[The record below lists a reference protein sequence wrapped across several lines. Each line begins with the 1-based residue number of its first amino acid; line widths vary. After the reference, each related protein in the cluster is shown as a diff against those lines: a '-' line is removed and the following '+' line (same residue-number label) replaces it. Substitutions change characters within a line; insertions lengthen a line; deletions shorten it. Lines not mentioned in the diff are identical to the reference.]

1 VAAVSGLV
9 ISYSGVR
16 GVVGRDL
23 DASVARR
30 FGVAFRRM
38 VTELHPMGPIT
49 LVVGRDT
56 RASGPELQS
65 AMMQGLSEAR
75 VRIVDLAVAPTPTIQ
90 FALGALKAHGAV
102 AVTASHNP
110 AQWNGF
116 KFFLA
121 PDNTVLDAA
130 QTERLVR
137 ELSVA
142 SDVAGAV
149 TRDDQQE
156 RAVALHLAR
165 VLEQADVESIRR
177 RRFRVALDAARGAGE
192 RPALRLLDALGC
204 TVVRVDAERESE
216 PVAEHLAA
224 LGAAVVQHGCA
235 VGFAQDLDGD
245 RLALMTETG
254 TAPGEEY
261 TLVLVVDH
269 LLRRAHPSVPVVVK
283 NVSTTRAVDDVVA
296 RAGAELLET
305 RVGEI
310 HLSRALQRQIDQG
323 RVAFGGEGNGG
334 VILPSVHLGRDS
346 LVGMALVLEAL
357 AQRDEPLSTR
367 LHELPRYHMA
377 KLKLPLSRDPAA
389 LMAAVGLAFP
399 DGVADH
405 LDGLRLRFT
414 GGAWLGMRRS
424 NTEPIVRVV
433 IESADPQWVSHVVTT
448 VENVLS
454 L

>member
-1 VAAVSGLV
+1 MSGLV

-23 DASVARR
+23 DPAVARR

-38 VTELHPMGPIT
+38 VTELHPVGPVT

-56 RASGPELQS
+56 RSSGPELQK
-65 AMMQGLSEAR
+65 ALMQGLAKAR
-75 VRIVDLAVAPTPTIQ
+75 VRIMDLDVAPTPTIQ

-110 AQWNGF
+110 SQWNGF

-121 PDNTVLDAA
+121 PGNTVLDGA
-130 QTERLVR
+130 QTERLIR
-137 ELSVA
+137 ELAAA
-142 SDVAGAV
+142 SDVATVV
-149 TRDDQQE
+149 TRENQQE
-156 RAVALHLAR
+156 RAVALHVAR
-165 VLEQADVESIRR
+165 VLEQVDVESIRR
-177 RRFRVALDAARGAGE
+177 RHFCVALDAARGAGE
-192 RPALRLLDALGC
+192 HPALRLLDALGC
-204 TVVRVDAERESE
+204 AVMRVDVERESE
-216 PVAEHLAA
+216 PLAENLAA
-224 LGAAVVQHGCA
+224 LSAAVVQKGCA
-235 VGFAQDLDGD
+235 AGFAQDLDGD
-245 RLALMTETG
+245 RLALITETG

-269 LLRRAHPSVPVVVK
+269 LLRRAHASVPVVVK

-305 RVGEI
+305 RVGEVN
-310 HLSRALQRQIDQG
+310 LSRALKLQMDQG
-323 RVAFGGEGNGG
+323 RTAFGGEGNGG

-367 LHELPRYHMA
+367 LGELPRYHTA
-377 KLKLPLSRDPAA
+377 KLKLPLSRDLAS
-389 LMAAVGLAFP
+389 LMEAVERAFP

-405 LDGLRLRFT
+405 LDGLRLRFA

-424 NTEPIVRVV
+424 NTEPIVRLVV
-433 IESADPQWVSHVVTT
+433 ESADAQWVSRAVNTLQ
-448 VENVLS
+448 NI
-454 L
+454 